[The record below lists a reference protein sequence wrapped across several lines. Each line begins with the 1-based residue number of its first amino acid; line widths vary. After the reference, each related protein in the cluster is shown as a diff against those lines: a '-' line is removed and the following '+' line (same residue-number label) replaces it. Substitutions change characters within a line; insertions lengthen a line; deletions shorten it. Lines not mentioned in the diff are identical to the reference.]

1 MNILLINPPQP
12 QGWYNNEFYP
22 PLSLLYL
29 GAVLK
34 ANGDCV
40 EILDLKTLRPANTDN
55 SNGFY
60 EAAVIRAAERFRT
73 DLIGFGCLFS
83 GNFSNVLHLS
93 TACKKAFPETPIAAG
108 GIHFTIYAQKILE
121 TCPSIDWIILGEGED
136 STVQLVNTLKCGRM
150 DLGSIDGFAYREGD
164 RPVVHAKTRFIQ
176 DIDQIPFPDYDLIR
190 LSDYF
195 VDTSAWH
202 NPKGLPIN
210 TSLPVITSRSCPH
223 RCTFCSM
230 YRVMGERWR
239 ARSARNVV
247 DEIEWLY
254 HRYDHR
260 HFSFMD
266 DNLTLSKKRTLEICR
281 LIKER
286 NLDLQFETPNGLSL
300 RSLDEETID
309 RLVEAGM
316 VRTYLAIESGSDY
329 IRNQIM
335 KKKVSRKQIENV
347 VRFTRKHPQL
357 FVNAFFI
364 IGMPEET
371 AETLEETY
379 AMIRDIDVDKIHI
392 HNIVPFP
399 STSVYEQA
407 LRDGLLVDLDAE
419 NLHKAGNLYFK
430 NRETFFIKPY
440 RLSLG
445 ELSAF
450 REKVDDLLKASK
462 NSRSKESGR
471 RDSVGHAAAA

>member
-1 MNILLINPPQP
+1 MKILLINPPQP

-40 EILDLKTLRPANTDN
+40 EILDLKTLRPTDADN
-55 SNGFY
+55 PACFY
-60 EAAVIRAAERFRT
+60 EAAVVKSVERLKP

-83 GNFSNVLHLS
+83 GNFNDVLRLSN
-93 TACKKAFPETPIAAG
+93 ACKQTAPETRIATG

-136 STVQLVNTLKCGRM
+136 SVVQLVNMLKHGCR
-150 DLGSIDGFAYREGD
+150 DLGSIDGFAFRDDG

-176 DIDQIPFPDYDLIR
+176 DIDQIPFPAYDLIR
-190 LSDYF
+190 ISDYY

-202 NPKGLPIN
+202 NPKGLSIN

-247 DEIEWLY
+247 DEIELLY
-254 HRYDHR
+254 HRYNHR

-335 KKKVSRKQIENV
+335 KKKVSQKQIENV
-347 VRFTRKHPQL
+347 VRWTRKHPQL

-379 AMIRDIDVDKIHI
+379 AMIRDIDVDKVHI

-407 LRDGLLVDLDAE
+407 LRDGLLVNLDAE
-419 NLHKAGNLYFK
+419 NLHKAGKLYFK

-445 ELSAF
+445 ELSTF
-450 REKVDDLLKASK
+450 REKVDDLLNASK
-462 NSRSKESGR
+462 SSRSKESGR
-471 RDSVGHAAAA
+471 RDSICQAAAA